1 MLNGKH
7 VLLIV
12 GGGIAAFKCHDLIRE
27 LRANGARVTPVLTSA
42 AREFVTPMSLS
53 ILAASKVYCDLF
65 DVNDEIQMGHIE
77 LSRMADVVVVAPATA
92 DLIAK
97 ISGGLAND
105 LASTLLLATDK
116 PVLVAPAMNVKM
128 WENPSTQRNIKNLN
142 ADGIDLIGPNEGTM
156 ACGEFGFGRM
166 AEPTEILAA
175 IRDKLSIGRLA
186 GKHVLVTSGST
197 QEPLDPVRYIS
208 NYSSGKQGSA
218 IAKALVCQG
227 AKVTF
232 ISGPSSEEMPK
243 GVLVIRIRT
252 ADEMFEAVKKSLP
265 ADIAIMAAAVSD
277 WKPINIS
284 ERKVKKHE
292 SYLSELKYNQN
303 IDILKYVSTLAQ
315 GRPGLVIGFAAE
327 TENLLENGSE
337 KLSNKG
343 CDWIL
348 ANDVSPDMKVFG
360 GEENAITFISRNKS
374 SKWARMTKELA
385 AQKIVK
391 LLIKELC

>member
-42 AREFVTPMSLS
+42 AKEFVTPMSFS

-142 ADGIDLIGPNEGTM
+142 ADGIDLIGPNEGIM
-156 ACGEFGFGRM
+156 AC
-166 AEPTEILAA
+166 
-175 IRDKLSIGRLA
+175 
-186 GKHVLVTSGST
+186 
-197 QEPLDPVRYIS
+197 Y
-208 NYSSGKQGSA
+208 
-218 IAKALVCQG
+218 
-227 AKVTF
+227 
-232 ISGPSSEEMPK
+232 
-243 GVLVIRIRT
+243 
-252 ADEMFEAVKKSLP
+252 
-265 ADIAIMAAAVSD
+265 
-277 WKPINIS
+277 
-284 ERKVKKHE
+284 
-292 SYLSELKYNQN
+292 
-303 IDILKYVSTLAQ
+303 
-315 GRPGLVIGFAAE
+315 
-327 TENLLENGSE
+327 
-337 KLSNKG
+337 
-343 CDWIL
+343 
-348 ANDVSPDMKVFG
+348 
-360 GEENAITFISRNKS
+360 
-374 SKWARMTKELA
+374 
-385 AQKIVK
+385 
-391 LLIKELC
+391 